1 MFCLPPKSISFV
13 RYSTSH
19 PSRHKAARIAA
30 CVFFYLDPETC
41 GKSSRTVF
49 RGPLMHARI
58 DVLRGSN
65 AGEPSQT
72 LADHGTSRQ
81 KCDVIKKLA
90 IDMCRGQRRS
100 YRVQII
106 ARRYINVTLR

>member
-13 RYSTSH
+13 RHSTSH

-30 CVFFYLDPETC
+30 CVFFCLDPETC

-100 YRVQII
+100 YRFQII